1 MVAAN
6 GYDERFAAL
15 LRERGITASDMAAR
29 LKLSYQAVK
38 KIVDGKSKM
47 MAADNNARAAAIL
60 NVDSDWLAT
69 GEGRRERGK
78 LPFSERAL
86 RIAAIYDQVSPKDR
100 RHIDAAAD
108 AAASP
113 DDPSGAAATGSDDVP
128 PPGPIRSPA
137 RSN

>member
-15 LRERGITASDMAAR
+15 LAERKLTAKDMASR
-29 LKLSYQAVK
+29 LKISYQAVK

-69 GEGRRERGK
+69 GEGSRERSR
-78 LPFSERAL
+78 PTFSQGAL
-86 RIAAIYDQVSPKDR
+86 RVAAIYDSVTPKDR

-113 DDPSGAAATGSDDVP
+113 DDPPEVSTDSVAEP
-128 PPGPIRSPA
+128 PHAPKPAPA
-137 RSN
+137 RPR

>member
-15 LRERGITASDMAAR
+15 LRERGITAGDMAGCM
-29 LKLSYQAVK
+29 KLSYQAVK

-60 NVDSDWLAT
+60 GVDSDWLAT
-69 GEGRRERGK
+69 GEGSRERSK
-78 LPFSERAL
+78 APYSASAL
-86 RIAAIYDQVSPKDR
+86 RVAAIYDQVSPKDR
-100 RHIDAAAD
+100 RHIDAVAD

-113 DDPSGAAATGSDDVP
+113 DDPPEVATDSGERLLPEPMPVQAR
-128 PPGPIRSPA
+128 RS
-137 RSN
+137 

>member
-1 MVAAN
+1 MVVAN

-15 LRERGITASDMAAR
+15 LAERRLTPKDMADQ
-29 LKLSYQAVK
+29 LKVSYQAVK

-60 NVDSDWLAT
+60 GVDSDWLAT
-69 GEGRRERGK
+69 GEGSRERGK
-78 LPFSERAL
+78 AAFSPGAL
-86 RIAAIYDQVSPKDR
+86 RVAAIYDSVSPKDR

-113 DDPSGAAATGSDDVP
+113 DDPPGLATDLGEP
-128 PPGPIRSPA
+128 PLPAPTPA
-137 RSN
+137 RPQAR